1 MKLILVLSLLCGCC
15 QLSHA
20 VNGANAE
27 DFASQMYQE
36 ASKKVAT
43 FFKTGGTPMVDST
56 HPSLRTEAAAV
67 ILDGS
72 IAHFDY
78 FKDNQCTQRNF
89 IVDMK
94 INHCSPFL
102 EHKKPLILSKT
113 GQTWTFALVPYDITC
128 ATVIGAPE
136 VTVFSKNACT
146 DLGGGNYVKFDIL
159 GTPKKTIAGSG
170 AAIVYYDNYNDCH
183 TSKTVNLVSKAQVM
197 VTFPINVCASA
208 FYGFVKAVSCDA
220 QFVYFN
226 QYSDVVCTP
235 ETAVSS
241 AVPVDPAELD
251 CSAFDLFILTTP
263 FRLLCLPDDIVT
275 M

>member
-15 QLSHA
+15 QLGHA
-20 VNGANAE
+20 VNGPNTE

-36 ASKKVAT
+36 ASKKVAA
-43 FFKTGGTPMVDST
+43 FFKTGGTPGVLDSA
-56 HPSLRTEAAAV
+56 HPSLRTEAAV
-67 ILDGS
+67 IQDGA

-78 FKDNQCTQRNF
+78 FKDNRCTQRNF
-89 IVDMK
+89 IVDMQ
-94 INHCSPFL
+94 INHCSNFL
-102 EHKKPLILSKT
+102 GHKKPLILSKT
-113 GQTWTFALVPYDITC
+113 GQTWTFALVPYDISCQFLDGT
-128 ATVIGAPE
+128 PE
-136 VTVFSKNACT
+136 VTIFTKNSCT

-159 GTPKKTIAGSG
+159 GNPKKTIAGGG

-183 TSKTVNLVSKAQVM
+183 TSKTANLVTKAQVM

-208 FYGFVKAVSCDA
+208 FFGFVKAVSCDS

-226 QYSDVVCTP
+226 QYSDAICTP

-241 AVPVDPAELD
+241 AVPVNPAELD
-251 CSAFDLFILTTP
+251 CSAFDLFLLTTP
-263 FRLLCLPDDIVT
+263 FRLLCLPDDIGT